1 MNKLTLVQKLM
12 YGSGYVG
19 ITLINTTLMW
29 AMYFYAPPGGSLK
42 PLLPIKLFGLA
53 MLGGRIFDAL
63 TDSLVGHWSDRTR
76 TRWGRRTPFIVFASL
91 PLFISFVLIWM
102 PPSKE
107 VSILNF
113 VWAACIISLFFFF
126 FTCVIVPYLALL
138 PEIAE
143 SSRERINLSALQG
156 LFTIVGLGIG
166 MIGSS
171 FLISWKG
178 FRWMSIIVGLVALI
192 SFYLPVIAVRETS
205 GGGRREDLGGGRRSV
220 GEGEKFEGPGVDRK
234 NLEGSGKKDEL
245 QGEIP
250 ALKLKE
256 ALVET
261 FRNKP
266 FLSFIAG
273 SLFFWF
279 GFYTILTVA
288 PYLVTE
294 VMGRDLSEVGK
305 ILGVSLLVAVIFF
318 PFMIRLSRKKGKRFA
333 FLFSMSL
340 FAIVL
345 SLVGLIGRLGPVPIF
360 YQGMVVIGLAGAP
373 IAGLLILPHAI
384 IADITDYDEKRTGC
398 RREGMYFGIY
408 GIVLKSAIGLSSVFV
423 GFLLHHFGYTQAN
436 PLGILLCGPLAAVFI
451 LLGIFLFLRYPPTDV
466 RNG

>member
-1 MNKLTLVQKLM
+1 MSKLTLAQKLM
-12 YGSGYVG
+12 YGSGYLG
-19 ITLINTTLMW
+19 IMLINTSLMW

-42 PLLPIKLFGLA
+42 PLLPIKLFGMA

-143 SSRERINLSALQG
+143 GSRERINLSALQG
-156 LFTIVGLGIG
+156 LFSIVGLGIG

-171 FLISWKG
+171 FLIGWKG
-178 FRWMSIIVGLVALI
+178 FRWMSVIVGLVALI
-192 SFYLPVIAVRETS
+192 SFYLPVIAVREKS
-205 GGGRREDLGGGRRSV
+205 RGGRREDLVGGRES
-220 GEGEKFEGPGVDRK
+220 
-234 NLEGSGKKDEL
+234 
-245 QGEIP
+245 P

-261 FRNKP
+261 FKNKP

-279 GFYTILTVA
+279 GFYTILANA

-423 GFLLHHFGYTQAN
+423 GFLLHHFGYTQVN

-451 LLGIFLFLRYPPTDV
+451 LLGIFLFLRYPLTDPG
-466 RNG
+466 R

>member
-1 MNKLTLVQKLM
+1 MSKLTLAQKLM
-12 YGSGYVG
+12 YSSGYLG
-19 ITLINTTLMW
+19 IMLINTSLMW

-42 PLLPIKLFGLA
+42 PLLPIKLFALA

-63 TDSLVGHWSDRTR
+63 TDSLIGHWSDRTR
-76 TRWGRRTPFIVFASL
+76 SRWGRRVPFIVFASL

-113 VWAACIISLFFFF
+113 VWAAGIISLFFFF

-143 SSRERINLSALQG
+143 GSRERINLSALQG
-156 LFTIVGLGIG
+156 LFSIVGLGIG

-171 FLISWKG
+171 FLIGWKG
-178 FRWMSIIVGLVALI
+178 FRWMSVIVGLVALI
-192 SFYLPVIAVRETS
+192 SFYLPVIAVREKS
-205 GGGRREDLGGGRRSV
+205 RGGRREDLVGGRES
-220 GEGEKFEGPGVDRK
+220 
-234 NLEGSGKKDEL
+234 
-245 QGEIP
+245 P

-261 FRNKP
+261 FKNKP

-279 GFYTILTVA
+279 GFYTILANA

-318 PFMIRLSRKKGKRFA
+318 PFMRK
-333 FLFSMSL
+333 SL
-340 FAIVL
+340 
-345 SLVGLIGRLGPVPIF
+345 
-360 YQGMVVIGLAGAP
+360 
-373 IAGLLILPHAI
+373 
-384 IADITDYDEKRTGC
+384 T
-398 RREGMYFGIY
+398 
-408 GIVLKSAIGLSSVFV
+408 
-423 GFLLHHFGYTQAN
+423 
-436 PLGILLCGPLAAVFI
+436 
-451 LLGIFLFLRYPPTDV
+451 
-466 RNG
+466 

>member
-1 MNKLTLVQKLM
+1 MMNKLSLAQKLM
-12 YGSGYVG
+12 YSSGYMG
-19 ITLINTTLMW
+19 ITLVNTSLMW
-29 AMYFYAPPGGSLK
+29 AMYFYAPPGGSLN
-42 PLLPIKLFGLA
+42 PLLPIKLFGIA

-91 PLFISFVLIWM
+91 PLFIFFVLIWM
-102 PPSKE
+102 PPSGE

-138 PEIAE
+138 PEIAKG
-143 SSRERINLSALQG
+143 SQERINLSALQG
-156 LFTIVGLGIG
+156 LFAIVGLGIG
-166 MIGSS
+166 MVGSS

-178 FRWMSIIVGLVALI
+178 FRWMSVIVGLVALI
-192 SFYLPVIAVRETS
+192 SFYLPVIAVRKIKRGS
-205 GGGRREDLGGGRRSV
+205 RRADLGGGR
-220 GEGEKFEGPGVDRK
+220 E
-234 NLEGSGKKDEL
+234 N
-245 QGEIP
+245 P

-266 FLSFIAG
+266 FLFFIAG

-279 GFYTILTVA
+279 GFYTILANA

-294 VMGRDLSEVGK
+294 VMGRDFSEVGK

-318 PFMIRLSRKKGKRFA
+318 PIMIRLSRKKGKRFA

-340 FAIVL
+340 LAMVL

-384 IADITDYDEKRTGC
+384 IADITDYDEKKTGC

-408 GIVLKSAIGLSSVFV
+408 GIVLKSAIGLSSLFV
-423 GFLLHHFGYTQAN
+423 GFLLYHFGYTQAN
-436 PLGILLCGPLAAVFI
+436 PSGILLCGPVAAVFI
-451 LLGIFLFLRYPPTDV
+451 LLGIFLFLRYPLTDEPV
-466 RNG
+466 EKPSLSKT

>member
-1 MNKLTLVQKLM
+1 MSKLTLAQKLM
-12 YGSGYVG
+12 YSSGYLG
-19 ITLINTTLMW
+19 IMLINTSLMW

-42 PLLPIKLFGLA
+42 PLLPIKLFALA

-63 TDSLVGHWSDRTR
+63 TDSLIGHWSDRTR
-76 TRWGRRTPFIVFASL
+76 SRWGRRIPFIVFASL

-113 VWAACIISLFFFF
+113 VWAAGIISLFFFF

-143 SSRERINLSALQG
+143 GSRERINLSALQG
-156 LFTIVGLGIG
+156 LFSIVGLGIG

-171 FLISWKG
+171 FLIGWKG
-178 FRWMSIIVGLVALI
+178 FRWMSVIVGLVALI
-192 SFYLPVIAVRETS
+192 SFYLPVIAVREKS
-205 GGGRREDLGGGRRSV
+205 RGGRREDLVGGRES
-220 GEGEKFEGPGVDRK
+220 
-234 NLEGSGKKDEL
+234 
-245 QGEIP
+245 P

-261 FRNKP
+261 FKNKP

-279 GFYTILTVA
+279 GFYTILANA

-318 PFMIRLSRKKGKRFA
+318 PFMIRLSRKRGKRFA

-423 GFLLHHFGYTQAN
+423 GFLFHHFGYTQAN

-451 LLGIFLFLRYPPTDV
+451 LLGIFLFLRYPLTDPE
-466 RNG
+466 R

>member
-1 MNKLTLVQKLM
+1 MSKLTLAQKLM
-12 YGSGYVG
+12 YGSGYLG
-19 ITLINTTLMW
+19 IMLINTSLMW

-76 TRWGRRTPFIVFASL
+76 TRWGRRIPFIVFASL

-107 VSILNF
+107 LSILNF

-143 SSRERINLSALQG
+143 GSRERINLSALQG
-156 LFTIVGLGIG
+156 LFSIVGLGIG

-171 FLISWKG
+171 FLIGWKG
-178 FRWMSIIVGLVALI
+178 FRWMSVIVGLVALI
-192 SFYLPVIAVRETS
+192 SFYLPVIAVREKS
-205 GGGRREDLGGGRRSV
+205 RGDRREDLVGGRES
-220 GEGEKFEGPGVDRK
+220 
-234 NLEGSGKKDEL
+234 
-245 QGEIP
+245 P

-279 GFYTILTVA
+279 GFYTILANA

-305 ILGVSLLVAVIFF
+305 ILGVSLLVAAVFF

-451 LLGIFLFLRYPPTDV
+451 LLGIFLFLRYPLTDPG
-466 RNG
+466 R

>member
-1 MNKLTLVQKLM
+1 MSKLTLAQKLM
-12 YGSGYVG
+12 YGSGYLG

-63 TDSLVGHWSDRTR
+63 TDSLIGHWSDRTR
-76 TRWGRRTPFIVFASL
+76 TRWGRRTPFIIFASL

-102 PPSKE
+102 PPLKQ

-143 SSRERINLSALQG
+143 GFRERINLSALQG
-156 LFTIVGLGIG
+156 LFSIVGLGIG

-171 FLISWKG
+171 FLIGWKG

-192 SFYLPVIAVRETS
+192 SFYLPVIAVREKS
-205 GGGRREDLGGGRRSV
+205 RGGRREDLGRGRRDV
-220 GEGEKFEGPGVDRK
+220 GEGE
-234 NLEGSGKKDEL
+234 S
-245 QGEIP
+245 P

-261 FRNKP
+261 FKNKP

-279 GFYTILTVA
+279 GFYTILANA

-305 ILGVSLLVAVIFF
+305 ILGVSLLVAAIFF
-318 PFMIRLSRKKGKRFA
+318 PFMLRLSRKKGKRFA

-398 RREGMYFGIY
+398 RREGVYFGIY

-451 LLGIFLFLRYPPTDV
+451 LLGIFLFLRYPLTDPG
-466 RNG
+466 R

>member
-1 MNKLTLVQKLM
+1 MSKLTLAQKLM
-12 YGSGYVG
+12 YSSGYLG
-19 ITLINTTLMW
+19 ITLINSSLMW

-63 TDSLVGHWSDRTR
+63 TDSLIGHWSDRTR
-76 TRWGRRTPFIVFASL
+76 TRWGRRIPFIVFASL

-143 SSRERINLSALQG
+143 GFRERINLSALQG

-171 FLISWKG
+171 FLIGWKG
-178 FRWMSIIVGLVALI
+178 FRWMSVIVGLVALI
-192 SFYLPVIAVRETS
+192 SFYLPVIAVSKKSR
-205 GGGRREDLGGGRRSV
+205 GGRREDLLGGRES
-220 GEGEKFEGPGVDRK
+220 
-234 NLEGSGKKDEL
+234 
-245 QGEIP
+245 P

-261 FRNKP
+261 FKNKP

-279 GFYTILTVA
+279 GFYTILADA

-305 ILGVSLLVAVIFF
+305 ILGVSLLVAAIFF
-318 PFMIRLSRKKGKRFA
+318 PFMLRLSRKKGKRFA

-398 RREGMYFGIY
+398 RREGVYFGIY

-451 LLGIFLFLRYPPTDV
+451 LLGIFLFLRYPLTDPG
-466 RNG
+466 R

>member
-1 MNKLTLVQKLM
+1 MNKLTLAQKLM
-12 YGSGYVG
+12 YGSGYMG

-29 AMYFYAPPGGSLK
+29 AMYFYAPPGDSLK

-107 VSILNF
+107 VSISNF

-166 MIGSS
+166 MVGSS

-178 FRWMSIIVGLVALI
+178 FRWMSVIVGLVALI

-220 GEGEKFEGPGVDRK
+220 GEGKRFDRPGVDRR
-234 NLEGSGKKDEL
+234 NLEGSGKRNEL
-245 QGEIP
+245 QGEIRT
-250 ALKLKE
+250 LKLKE

-279 GFYTILTVA
+279 GFYTILADA

-305 ILGVSLLVAVIFF
+305 ILGVSLLVAIIFF

-340 FAIVL
+340 FAMVL
-345 SLVGLIGRLGPVPIF
+345 SLVGLIGRLGPVPIL
-360 YQGMVVIGLAGAP
+360 YQGMVVIGMAGAP

-384 IADITDYDEKRTGC
+384 IADVTDYDEKRTGC

-408 GIVLKSAIGLSSVFV
+408 GIVLKSAVGLSSLFV

-436 PLGILLCGPLAAVFI
+436 PSGILLCGPLAAVFI
-451 LLGIFLFLRYPPTDV
+451 LLGIFLFLRYPLTDP
-466 RNG
+466 RG